1 MINHMARPIDQI
13 YNINAILNLFSF
25 FLTSNKPN
33 IYRRVS
39 VSFLYYLL
47 TNYKALNHIT
57 IIPHDDNECTQ
68 KCWQIYCCRSNRRF
82 AIHSAKG
89 YRIWS
94 WPPAPQDWNPPSSR
108 NYPKLSKKRRGLGEI
123 GGGKSSGAACQCQ
136 VVWHLGRPSKNVAD
150 ITVPT
155 TKWCCVVC
163 GWLLRWLRWFHW
175 FW

>member
-1 MINHMARPIDQI
+1 MINHMPRPIDQI
-13 YNINAILNLFSF
+13 YNINAIRNFFSF

-39 VSFLYYLL
+39 VYFLYYLL

-89 YRIWS
+89 YRI
-94 WPPAPQDWNPPSSR
+94 
-108 NYPKLSKKRRGLGEI
+108 
-123 GGGKSSGAACQCQ
+123 
-136 VVWHLGRPSKNVAD
+136 
-150 ITVPT
+150 
-155 TKWCCVVC
+155 
-163 GWLLRWLRWFHW
+163 
-175 FW
+175 